1 MEKFLSFSLPFF
13 VSSINFRRAK
23 MEPARSHADRDYCY
37 ILPRS
42 KIEAKRRT
50 CQNLIGTYIEVDRGE
65 DGGEE
70 WIEAYVEFDRSPL
83 SLALPSRDVDEEQYL
98 REE

>member
-1 MEKFLSFSLPFF
+1 M
-13 VSSINFRRAK
+13 
-23 MEPARSHADRDYCY
+23 
-37 ILPRS
+37 
-42 KIEAKRRT
+42 
-50 CQNLIGTYIEVDRGE
+50 DRGE